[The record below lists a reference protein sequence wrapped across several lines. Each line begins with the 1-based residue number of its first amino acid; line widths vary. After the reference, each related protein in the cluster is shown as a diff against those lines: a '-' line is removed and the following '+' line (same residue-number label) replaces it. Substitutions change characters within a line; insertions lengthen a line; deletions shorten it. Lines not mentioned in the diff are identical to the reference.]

1 MSWQANA
8 EPRIGPTRP
17 ARSRTMLALSLAAA
31 PSPASTAQ
39 DKKKIAQRVFI
50 AVDPRLCFFVGWKY
64 VLGAAI
70 ARSGTMLF
78 ELDCLVLPA
87 FIKRRAPYLVRSLV
101 FAAAEVERGSKAQVE
116 IARVLQDVDEL
127 LGIELR
133 PSPLQRLDQD
143 VCRNVTL
150 QRAVVRA
157 SPGKYLARAF
167 LYSRTMLE

>member
-31 PSPASTAQ
+31 PSPANKAQ

-70 ARSGTMLF
+70 ARSGTMA
-78 ELDCLVLPA
+78 DVIRTRLPGTSRFHQA
-87 FIKRRAPYLVRSLV
+87 PCPIPCAKPGVRRGRS
-101 FAAAEVERGSKAQVE
+101 
-116 IARVLQDVDEL
+116 
-127 LGIELR
+127 
-133 PSPLQRLDQD
+133 
-143 VCRNVTL
+143 
-150 QRAVVRA
+150 
-157 SPGKYLARAF
+157 
-167 LYSRTMLE
+167 